1 MQMLQAKRLE
11 FHILRI
17 QYLQDSDEPIV
28 ILSEWRSFQKFLISL
43 I

>member
-11 FHILRI
+11 CHILRI
-17 QYLQDSDEPIV
+17 HYMQDSDGVIV
-28 ILSEWRSFQKFLISL
+28 ILSEWRFFQKFLISL

>member
-1 MQMLQAKRLE
+1 MQILQAKKLD

-17 QYLQDSDEPIV
+17 QYLQDRDGLTV
-28 ILSEWRSFQKFLISL
+28 ILSEWRFFQKFLISL

>member
-17 QYLQDSDEPIV
+17 QYLQDSDGPIV